1 MLLESVDISD
11 MVTVN
16 VREEDLPDVY
26 AKRQHGS
33 AIHSGIER
41 GGFACDRIE
50 HDVAVH
56 CHVTKW
62 RGEHRKAVNCIS
74 IVRIP
79 RLPVTSHERVRTQ
92 AQRHSQLPKADFVVR
107 AGWRTNAQATAGFAD
122 YVVAIVFEWN
132 THIGNLAGFPV
143 LLKLNV
149 LPMLTIAN
157 FMDYVKHART
167 VFDIEIDALRQTRAR
182 LDGGFSAA
190 VELITETL
198 QNKGKV
204 IVMGIGKSGNIA
216 HKIAAT
222 LASTGT
228 TSVVLDAVNALH
240 GDLGV
245 VSDGDVVLA
254 LSYSGETEE
263 LLRILPAIKRFDVKV
278 IAVTGFP
285 KSQIARHSD
294 MVLNVHV
301 KKEACPFNLAPT
313 ASTTATLALGDAL
326 AMCVLD
332 ARGFKKTDYAK
343 LHPAGAIGSTMLVKV
358 KDIMR
363 TGARCPVIPELA
375 PVKDAI
381 LAMTKARAGMISAVD
396 KKGRLAGVFTDGD
409 FRRYIARNADGLKTA
424 LACVMTPKPIT
435 IRQEALAVEALRI
448 FQQRQIDDLIVVDE
462 SNHPVGIVDSQDL
475 PKFKMM

>member
-1 MLLESVDISD
+1 M
-11 MVTVN
+11 MN
-16 VREEDLPDVY
+16 VSP
-26 AKRQHGS
+26 
-33 AIHSGIER
+33 I
-41 GGFACDRIE
+41 
-50 HDVAVH
+50 
-56 CHVTKW
+56 
-62 RGEHRKAVNCIS
+62 
-74 IVRIP
+74 
-79 RLPVTSHERVRTQ
+79 
-92 AQRHSQLPKADFVVR
+92 
-107 AGWRTNAQATAGFAD
+107 
-122 YVVAIVFEWN
+122 
-132 THIGNLAGFPV
+132 
-143 LLKLNV
+143 
-149 LPMLTIAN
+149 LTIVN
-157 FMDYVKHART
+157 PMDYVKHARI

-182 LDGGFSAA
+182 LNGGFSAA
-190 VELITETL
+190 VGLITETL
-198 QNKGKV
+198 RSKGKV
-204 IVMGIGKSGNIA
+204 IVTGVGKSGNIA

-222 LASTGT
+222 FSSTGT

-245 VSDGDVVLA
+245 VSDGDVILA

-278 IAVTGFP
+278 IAMTGFP

-294 MVLNVHV
+294 VVLSVHV

-363 TGARCPVIPELA
+363 TGVRNPIIPETA

-381 LAMTKARAGMISAVD
+381 LAMTKARAGMISVVD

-409 FRRYIARNADGLKTA
+409 FRRHIARNAGGLTTE
-424 LACVMTPKPIT
+424 LARVMTPHPIT
-435 IRQEALAVEALRI
+435 IRQEALAVEALQI
-448 FQQRQIDDLIVVDE
+448 FQRRQIDDLIVLDD
-462 SNHPVGIVDSQDL
+462 SRRPVGIVDSQDL